1 MTDSSATD
9 TPPATATATAAV
21 ASQPPALAIDGAV
34 ATITFRRPA
43 THNRIEPD
51 DVGILRGYLRELD
64 GRADVRVIV
73 FAGEGRTFSSGFDLT
88 RLGTTATT
96 NAENTFELLT
106 DEIENTRAVTLARL
120 DGPVFGGSTDLA
132 LACDFRIG
140 AEGIRMFMPA
150 ARLGLHY
157 YGHGLRRGVSRLGL
171 GAAKKLFLTARQI
184 DAAEMRAIGYL
195 DALVP
200 RAEFDAELRRW
211 IDELLAMAP
220 VPLVSTKRVLNAIGR
235 QQYDEEIA
243 RADYRASLATEDVGE
258 ALAAFKDKRPPVFK
272 GR

>member
-106 DEIENTRAVTLARL
+106 DRKSV
-120 DGPVFGGSTDLA
+120 V
-132 LACDFRIG
+132 
-140 AEGIRMFMPA
+140 
-150 ARLGLHY
+150 
-157 YGHGLRRGVSRLGL
+157 
-171 GAAKKLFLTARQI
+171 
-184 DAAEMRAIGYL
+184 
-195 DALVP
+195 
-200 RAEFDAELRRW
+200 
-211 IDELLAMAP
+211 
-220 VPLVSTKRVLNAIGR
+220 
-235 QQYDEEIA
+235 
-243 RADYRASLATEDVGE
+243 
-258 ALAAFKDKRPPVFK
+258 
-272 GR
+272 